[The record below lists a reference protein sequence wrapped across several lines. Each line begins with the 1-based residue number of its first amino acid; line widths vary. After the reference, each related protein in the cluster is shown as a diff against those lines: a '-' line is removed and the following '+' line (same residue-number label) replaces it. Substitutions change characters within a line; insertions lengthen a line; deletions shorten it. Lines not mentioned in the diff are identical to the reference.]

1 MKELANRIEEKLKK
15 CEWATEVKYFN
26 RYDLFYKQAEKEV
39 KEEIELGIIDW
50 TVVPY
55 GDKDFKETI
64 KITAEQRTER
74 FFARCYTNYEE
85 YILKTI
91 IEDLE
96 ANIRWNPGPILA
108 KFPPEPLIDQFDNEG
123 TLPSDINTCISGLEK
138 VSDYPFREVLI
149 NYFGLNQHIVD
160 KLMDRP
166 VMDRGEEITYL

>member
-1 MKELANRIEEKLKK
+1 MKELANKIEKKLRQ

-26 RYDLFYKQAEKEV
+26 RYDVFYKQAEKEV
-39 KEEIELGIIDW
+39 KEEIEIGIIDW

-74 FFARCYTNYEE
+74 FFARCYTNYEKNV
-85 YILKTI
+85 LKTI

-96 ANIRWNPGPILA
+96 ENIRWNPGPILSMH
-108 KFPPEPLIDQFDNEG
+108 IDGD
-123 TLPSDINTCISGLEK
+123 TLPCDIDTCVSELEK

-149 NYFGLNQHIVD
+149 DYFGLNQHIVD

-166 VMDRGEEITYL
+166 IMDRGEEITYL